1 MLMTAAHASSPATA
15 EVLISELKAS
25 QPEIL
30 QHIARSIPGTV
41 PKHTDLICGA
51 RGREHPWQKWQT
63 GHGDDEKDR
72 QCSTGV
78 ARILTNHLDLH
89 SGLVPV
95 PRYVQATYRHLQRTR
110 WSLGTGLHLRSV
122 TVRIRLRFCHQRQKR
137 LCGDNDDPRARRS
150 CTKTYHIASGIAHSA
165 LSQPP
170 FPFVS
175 DNFRQGE
182 NTRTMHYHA
191 FTLNFTQLFSLS
203 VSEIISEV
211 TGERI

>member
-72 QCSTGV
+72 QHRCCKGTNQSFRSPFRVSPCASICTGNIQ
-78 ARILTNHLDLH
+78 APAKKELAGLLALDF
-89 SGLVPV
+89 
-95 PRYVQATYRHLQRTR
+95 
-110 WSLGTGLHLRSV
+110 
-122 TVRIRLRFCHQRQKR
+122 I
-137 LCGDNDDPRARRS
+137 
-150 CTKTYHIASGIAHSA
+150 
-165 LSQPP
+165 
-170 FPFVS
+170 
-175 DNFRQGE
+175 
-182 NTRTMHYHA
+182 
-191 FTLNFTQLFSLS
+191 
-203 VSEIISEV
+203 
-211 TGERI
+211 

>member
-41 PKHTDLICGA
+41 SKHTDLICGA

-95 PRYVQATYRHLQRTR
+95 PRYVQATYRHLQRKN
-110 WSLGTGLHLRSV
+110 SLVSWHWTSFEISHSQNTTSFLSPATEKTLR
-122 TVRIRLRFCHQRQKR
+122 
-137 LCGDNDDPRARRS
+137 
-150 CTKTYHIASGIAHSA
+150 
-165 LSQPP
+165 
-170 FPFVS
+170 
-175 DNFRQGE
+175 
-182 NTRTMHYHA
+182 
-191 FTLNFTQLFSLS
+191 
-203 VSEIISEV
+203 
-211 TGERI
+211 